1 LIFSSNFLFFQLV
14 NGDFDLDKNYIIQKP
29 SNLSE
34 LFFIFNEMSPSLQA
48 EILSVLIGIMR
59 KSERNLLA
67 AIDAKIYNKIFELLN
82 EIDNDI
88 VANLLIDILTVLTS
102 LTINVTELKLLLRY
116 LKTENQIW
124 VRFFICFF
132 FFGFYEEINL
142 EKTCSEIIKYF

>member
-124 VRFFICFF
+124 VRFFIRFF
-132 FFGFYEEINL
+132 SWIL
-142 EKTCSEIIKYF
+142 

>member
-1 LIFSSNFLFFQLV
+1 MIFSSNFLFFQLV

-124 VRFFICFF
+124 VRFFIRFF
-132 FFGFYEEINL
+132 FFGF
-142 EKTCSEIIKYF
+142 

>member
-1 LIFSSNFLFFQLV
+1 MIFSSNFLFFQLV

-124 VRFFICFF
+124 VRFFIRFF
-132 FFGFYEEINL
+132 SWIL
-142 EKTCSEIIKYF
+142 